1 MRKLIAGPA
10 IIGAIMGV
18 SGCAVFQPP
27 EPISP
32 EMTAARQIVK
42 IYDTAP
48 ANSSPIEQ
56 IDATACNGTREL
68 ATDKLL
74 ARASGL
80 GANGLSQMSCRTGGF
95 SFSCMSSETCIG
107 TAIKVVE
114 PPPQPPPKLRGPKPK
129 AKKKKG
135 T

>member
-48 ANSSPIEQ
+48 PNSSPIEQ

-68 ATDKLL
+68 ATDMLL
-74 ARASGL
+74 TKASEL
-80 GANGLSQMSCRTGGF
+80 GANGVSQLICRTGGF
-95 SFSCMSSETCIG
+95 SFSCMASETCIG

-114 PPPQPPPKLRGPKPK
+114 PPPPPKLKGPKTKPKPK
-129 AKKKKG
+129 KKN
-135 T
+135 

>member
-1 MRKLIAGPA
+1 MRTIIVRPAVLGA
-10 IIGAIMGV
+10 IIVV

-32 EMTAARQIVK
+32 ELTAARQIVK

-48 ANSSPIEQ
+48 PNSSAIEQ
-56 IDATACNGTREL
+56 IDSTACNGTREL

-74 ARASGL
+74 TKASEL
-80 GANGLSQMSCRTGGF
+80 GANGISQLSCRTGGF

-129 AKKKKG
+129 AKKKKV